1 MAKTA
6 AKNTPVSTAPRAPRK
21 GKKSA
26 DAVVMNHA
34 EMLEADN
41 IDNLLAE
48 LTGMGGEPEIVL
60 EAGAANDTDATP
72 IVIADAAPAVA
83 LSDDELEATLGRVE
97 AVQASIDAA
106 SPAVTDPAAMPTGD
120 ASDAVPLTPADALAD
135 APAAPKIPRKHYA
148 NKVDRIKDRL
158 GAGAADYTVLTLADA
173 GVSDEDLKNV
183 MDSTFAI
190 IQGMNKKEQ
199 NRASLLFDF
208 LSGKKATL
216 NTVLEKTLRVLHR
229 DGHIT
234 TGKDSNLIT
243 ELLGKPY
250 SIGSA
255 RAMSGNTVGMY
266 ADLKLLKAD
275 GKGRFV
281 ANAESTLLAAANA
294 KLGLVTA

>member
-6 AKNTPVSTAPRAPRK
+6 AKNTASTARAPRK
-21 GKKSA
+21 GKKT
-26 DAVVMNHA
+26 DAEAVAVQHA
-34 EMLEADN
+34 EMLEADG
-41 IDNLLAE
+41 IDSLLAE
-48 LTGMGGEPEIVL
+48 LTGEGEVTLEAEGAGDTVL
-60 EAGAANDTDATP
+60 EEPVSSA
-72 IVIADAAPAVA
+72 VADLAPAVA

-97 AVQASIDAA
+97 SVQASINAA
-106 SPAVTDPAAMPTGD
+106 ALVATDPAAVPTGD
-120 ASDAVPLTPADALAD
+120 ASDVPPLTPADASAD
-135 APAAPKIPRKHYA
+135 AAPAPKTPRKHYA

-158 GAGAADYTVLTLADA
+158 GSGAADYTVLTLADA

-190 IQGMNKKEQ
+190 IEGMNKKEQ
-199 NRASLLFDF
+199 NRAGLLFDF
-208 LSGKKATL
+208 LSGKKASL
-216 NTVLEKTLRVLHR
+216 NTVLEKTLRVLNR
-229 DGHIT
+229 DGYIT
-234 TGKDSNLIT
+234 TGKDSNLIA

-281 ANAESTLLAAANA
+281 ANGESTLLAAANA
-294 KLGLVTA
+294 KLGLVAA